1 MKIHE
6 IEQQSPEW
14 FNVRKLKATASHA
27 TAIGNCGKGLD
38 TYVLEIVAE
47 YLSSADKEQFSN
59 KHTDRGNEL
68 EPQARTIYELT
79 TGKDVKQVGF
89 IEYNDYVGCSPDG
102 LVEDDGGI
110 EIKCPDDK
118 EYFKIL
124 LEKENAISSD
134 YIWQV
139 QMNLLITNRKWWDL
153 IFYNPNYKQTIIVFR
168 IYPDE
173 EAQKKLKQ
181 GFIIAEKKIKNIIK
195 QFE

>member
-89 IEYNDYVGCSPDG
+89 IEHNDYFGCSPDG
-102 LVEDDGGI
+102 LIDDDGGL
-110 EIKCPDDK
+110 EIKCIDDVGYLK
-118 EYFKIL
+118 ML
-124 LEKENAISSD
+124 LGEEISSD
-134 YIWQV
+134 YQWQI
-139 QMNLLITNRKWWDL
+139 QMNLLITGRKWWD
-153 IFYNPNYKQTIIVFR
+153 FVAYNPNFKQSIIIKRVV
-168 IYPDE
+168 PDKDKQE
-173 EAQKKLKQ
+173 KLSN
-181 GFIIAEKKIKNIIK
+181 GFILAENKIKEILNK
-195 QFE
+195 LN

>member
-68 EPQARTIYELT
+68 EPQARAIYELT

-102 LVEDDGGI
+102 LIDDDGVL
-110 EIKCPDDK
+110 EIKCIDDVGYLK
-118 EYFKIL
+118 ML
-124 LEKENAISSD
+124 LGEEISSD
-134 YIWQV
+134 YQWQI
-139 QMNLLITNRKWWDL
+139 QMNLLITGRKWWD
-153 IFYNPNYKQTIIVFR
+153 FVAYNPNFKQSIIIKRVV
-168 IYPDE
+168 PDKDKQE
-173 EAQKKLKQ
+173 KLSN
-181 GFIIAEKKIKNIIK
+181 GFILAENKIKEILNK
-195 QFE
+195 LN

>member
-89 IEYNDYVGCSPDG
+89 IEHNDYVGCSPDG
-102 LVEDDGGI
+102 LIDDDGGL
-110 EIKCPDDK
+110 EIKCIDDVGYLK
-118 EYFKIL
+118 ML
-124 LEKENAISSD
+124 LGEEISSD
-134 YIWQV
+134 YQWQI
-139 QMNLLITNRKWWDL
+139 QMNLLITGRKWWD
-153 IFYNPNYKQTIIVFR
+153 FVAYNPNFKQSIIIKRVV
-168 IYPDE
+168 PDKDKQE
-173 EAQKKLKQ
+173 KLSN
-181 GFIIAEKKIKNIIK
+181 GFILAENKIKEILNK
-195 QFE
+195 LN

>member
-68 EPQARTIYELT
+68 EPQARAIYELT

-89 IEYNDYVGCSPDG
+89 IEHNDYVGCSPDG
-102 LVEDDGGI
+102 LIDDDGGL
-110 EIKCPDDK
+110 EIKCIDDVGYLK
-118 EYFKIL
+118 ML
-124 LEKENAISSD
+124 LGEEISSD
-134 YIWQV
+134 YQWQI
-139 QMNLLITNRKWWDL
+139 QMNLLITGRKWWD
-153 IFYNPNYKQTIIVFR
+153 FVAYNPNFKQSIIIKRVV
-168 IYPDE
+168 PDKDKQE
-173 EAQKKLKQ
+173 KLSN
-181 GFIIAEKKIKNIIK
+181 GFILAENKIKEILNK
-195 QFE
+195 LN

>member
-6 IEQQSPEW
+6 IKQQSPEW

-89 IEYNDYVGCSPDG
+89 IEHNDYVGCSPDG
-102 LVEDDGGI
+102 LIDDDGGL
-110 EIKCPDDK
+110 EIKCIDDVGYLK
-118 EYFKIL
+118 ML
-124 LEKENAISSD
+124 LGEEISSD
-134 YIWQV
+134 YQWQI
-139 QMNLLITNRKWWDL
+139 QMNLLITGRKWWD
-153 IFYNPNYKQTIIVFR
+153 FVAYNPNFKQSIIIKRVV
-168 IYPDE
+168 PDKDKQE
-173 EAQKKLKQ
+173 KLSN
-181 GFIIAEKKIKNIIK
+181 GFILAENKIKEILNK
-195 QFE
+195 LN

>member
-6 IEQQSPEW
+6 IKQQSPEW

-68 EPQARTIYELT
+68 EPQARAIYELT

-89 IEYNDYVGCSPDG
+89 IEHNDYVGCSPDG
-102 LVEDDGGI
+102 LIDDDGGL
-110 EIKCPDDK
+110 EIKCIDDVGYLK
-118 EYFKIL
+118 ML
-124 LEKENAISSD
+124 LGEEISSD
-134 YIWQV
+134 YQWQI
-139 QMNLLITNRKWWDL
+139 QMNLLITGRKWWD
-153 IFYNPNYKQTIIVFR
+153 FVAYNPNFKQSIIIKRVV
-168 IYPDE
+168 PDKDKQE
-173 EAQKKLKQ
+173 KLSN
-181 GFIIAEKKIKNIIK
+181 GFILAENKIKEILNK
-195 QFE
+195 LN